1 MNPKAEIFF
10 DAITLL
16 EEGLVEEAQDYR
28 FRKKRTVWKNLGS
41 LAACLMLI
49 ASISLLALPRGCGG
63 SAPKMNSAGDPPSAD
78 SSAPAEAPD
87 QNAPALSGEPAAPE
101 PAEAP
106 AGAPEEDGYGQIETE
121 TVQFTAV
128 VLSIDS
134 EYILL
139 GGLEGADEDYQ
150 VRAQVGGLELPELAE
165 GDTVR
170 VTHTEGPILTT
181 NPPILS
187 TIVSVEKVE
196 TDG

>member
-16 EEGLVEEAQDYR
+16 KEDLVEEAQDYR

-63 SAPKMNSAGDPPSAD
+63 SAPKMNNSSAPPSTD
-78 SSAPAEAPD
+78 SSAPAETPD
-87 QNAPALSGEPAAPE
+87 QNAPASSEPAAPA
-101 PAEAP
+101 PSEAP
-106 AGAPEEDGYGQIETE
+106 SGAPEEDGYGQIETE

-128 VLSIDS
+128 VLSIDGDT
-134 EYILL
+134 ILL
-139 GGLEGADEDYQ
+139 GSLEGADEDYQ
-150 VRAQVGGLELPELAE
+150 VKAQIGGLELPELAE

-170 VTHTEGPILTT
+170 VTHTKGPILTT
-181 NPPILS
+181 DPPILS

-196 TDG
+196 NDG

>member
-16 EEGLVEEAQDYR
+16 EEDLVEEAQDYR

-63 SAPKMNSAGDPPSAD
+63 SAPKMNNSSAPPSTD
-78 SSAPAEAPD
+78 SSAPAETPD
-87 QNAPALSGEPAAPE
+87 QNAPASSEPAAPA
-101 PAEAP
+101 PSEAP
-106 AGAPEEDGYGQIETE
+106 SGAPEEDGYGQIETE

-128 VLSIDS
+128 VLSIDGDT
-134 EYILL
+134 ILL
-139 GGLEGADEDYQ
+139 GSLEGADEDYQ
-150 VRAQVGGLELPELAE
+150 VKAQIGGLELPELAE

-170 VTHTEGPILTT
+170 VTHTKGPILTT
-181 NPPILS
+181 DPPILL

-196 TDG
+196 NDG

>member
-16 EEGLVEEAQDYR
+16 EEDLVEEAQDYR

-63 SAPKMNSAGDPPSAD
+63 SAPKMNN
-78 SSAPAEAPD
+78 SSAPPSTDSSVPAETPD
-87 QNAPALSGEPAAPE
+87 QNAPASSEPAAPA
-101 PAEAP
+101 PSEAP
-106 AGAPEEDGYGQIETE
+106 SGAPEEDGYGQIETE

-128 VLSIDS
+128 VLSIDGDT
-134 EYILL
+134 ILL
-139 GGLEGADEDYQ
+139 GSLEGADEDYQ
-150 VRAQVGGLELPELAE
+150 VKAQIGGLELPELAE

-170 VTHTEGPILTT
+170 VTHTKEPILTT
-181 NPPILS
+181 DPPILS

-196 TDG
+196 NDG

>member
-28 FRKKRTVWKNLGS
+28 FRKKRTVWRNLGS

-63 SAPKMNSAGDPPSAD
+63 SAPKMNNSSAPSSTD

-87 QNAPALSGEPAAPE
+87 QNAPAAIGEPAAPE
-101 PAEAP
+101 PSEAP
-106 AGAPEEDGYGQIETE
+106 SGAPENGYGQMETE
-121 TVQFTAV
+121 QFTAV

-134 EYILL
+134 DYILL
-139 GGLEGADEDYQ
+139 GSLEGADEDYQ
-150 VRAQVGGLELPELAE
+150 VKAQIGGLELPELAE

-170 VTHTEGPILTT
+170 ITHTKGWILTT
-181 NPPILS
+181 DPPILS
-187 TIVSVEKVE
+187 MVVSVEKVE
-196 TDG
+196 GRAD

>member
-16 EEGLVEEAQDYR
+16 EEDLVEEAQDYR
-28 FRKKRTVWKNLGS
+28 FRKKRTVWKKLGS

-63 SAPKMNSAGDPPSAD
+63 SAPKMNN
-78 SSAPAEAPD
+78 SSAPAETPD
-87 QNAPALSGEPAAPE
+87 QNAPVSGEPAPE
-101 PAEAP
+101 PADAP
-106 AGAPEEDGYGQIETE
+106 AGAPEDGYGQTE

-134 EYILL
+134 DYILL
-139 GGLEGADEDYQ
+139 GSLEGADEDYQ
-150 VRAQVGGLELPELAE
+150 VRVQIDGLELPELAE

-170 VTHTEGPILTT
+170 VTHREGPLLTT

-187 TIVSVEKVE
+187 TIMSVEKVE
-196 TDG
+196 NDG